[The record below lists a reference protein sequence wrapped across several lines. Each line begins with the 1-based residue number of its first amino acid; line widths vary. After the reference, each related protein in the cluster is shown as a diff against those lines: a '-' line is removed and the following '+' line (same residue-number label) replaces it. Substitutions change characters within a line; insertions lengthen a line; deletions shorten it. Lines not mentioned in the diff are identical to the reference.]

1 MSETM
6 PPEIAAEYAGT
17 GFAPYDPVVRNPYPE
32 QWETVSDFSYDTDLY
47 LARARK
53 ALVDGRNREA
63 EYIVAAEY
71 RCSCRVD
78 GRPWPIVVP
87 SGMLTDLTSSPRVAR
102 AIVNRVGP
110 HLEAAIVHDF
120 LFLAWQD
127 LPGHGARRSDFR
139 FANVVMR
146 EAMAAAGISVVV
158 RSLIFA
164 TVSSPVAWQTFIGA
178 NPKPRY
184 VRYREKVVLWD
195 APAESDVIPAA
206 LAQRRVGRPMPMRGG
221 RCAPASARSPA

>member
-1 MSETM
+1 MSETT
-6 PPEIAAEYAGT
+6 PPDIARDYAGT
-17 GFAPYDPVVRNPYPE
+17 GFEPYDPVIRNPYPE
-32 QWETVSDFSYDTDLY
+32 RWDTVSDFSYEADIY
-47 LARARK
+47 LARARR

-71 RCSCRVD
+71 RCSCMVD
-78 GRPWPIVVP
+78 GRPWPIAVP
-87 SGMLTDLTSSPRVAR
+87 SGMLTDLTSSPWAAR
-102 AIVNRVGP
+102 QIVNRIGP

-146 EAMAAAGISVVV
+146 EALQAAGISAPV
-158 RSLIFA
+158 RALIYA
-164 TVSSPVAWQTFIGA
+164 AVSSPVGWQTLVGA
-178 NPKPRY
+178 NPRPRY

-195 APAESDVIPAA
+195 APPVA
-206 LAQRRVGRPMPMRGG
+206 
-221 RCAPASARSPA
+221 